1 MVVCLTSKEDVMNH
15 VVFLIDGM
23 ADYPLPEL
31 GGKTPVEAARTPT
44 LDGLAQKAQFG
55 TFVTLPD
62 AFPTSSDV
70 ANMSV
75 LGWDLAS
82 AYTGRGA
89 IESYGLGVP
98 LDDQTVAF
106 RMNLITVKGELLEDY
121 SSGHISEPEAAELIA
136 FLSEKLGTE
145 EIRFKKGVSYRH
157 ILYLVGKKF
166 SADVAYD
173 KPDSSHGLEWQKIL
187 PRAAKP
193 EAESTAALLRE
204 LVFKSREILEDHPV
218 NVRRRAQGKN
228 PANSIWPWSG
238 GRKPQ
243 MPSFEK
249 LHGKK
254 GGIISAVDVIL
265 GLGLL
270 GSMESLRPEGAT
282 GFLDT
287 NYENKAR
294 AGVDLLRRNDFV
306 YVHVE
311 AVDEC
316 GHIGD
321 LPNKIKAIEDCDARL
336 IKVFLDEYR
345 RVHRDPLRIMVL
357 PDHPVPVKL
366 RKHTRDPV
374 PFMVC
379 GEGVSGDPAL
389 RSYNE
394 TTCAAGRYQKL
405 KGRALMDL
413 LFSSTIP

>member
-1 MVVCLTSKEDVMNH
+1 MQGREGETDTMKY

-31 GGKTPVEAARTPT
+31 GGKTPVEIAHTPS
-44 LDGLAQKAQFG
+44 LDRLAQAAQFG
-55 TFVTLPD
+55 TFVTLPE

-106 RMNLITVKGELLEDY
+106 RMNIITVKGDILEDY
-121 SSGHISEPEAAELIA
+121 SAGHISEPEAAAIIA

-145 EIRFKKGVSYRH
+145 KIRFKKGVSYRH
-157 ILYLVGKKF
+157 ILYLVGTEF

-173 KPDSSHGLEWQKIL
+173 KPDSSHGLNWQKIL

-193 EAESTAALLRE
+193 EAEPTAELLRR
-204 LVFKSREILEDHPV
+204 LVWRSREILEDHPV
-218 NVRRRAQGKN
+218 NVQRRAEGKN
-228 PANSIWPWSG
+228 PANLIWPWSG

-270 GSMESLRPEGAT
+270 GEMESLRPEGAT

-287 NYENKAR
+287 NYENKA
-294 AGVDLLRRNDFV
+294 AAAVDLLRRNDFV

-316 GHIGD
+316 GHLGD
-321 LPNKIKAIEDCDARL
+321 LPNKIKGIEDCDARL

-345 RVHRDPLRIMVL
+345 KVHTDKLRIMVL

-379 GEGVSGDPAL
+379 GEGVSGDPTL

-394 TTCAAGRYQKL
+394 ATCAAGRYPGL
-405 KGRALMDL
+405 RGRSLMDL

>member
-1 MVVCLTSKEDVMNH
+1 MKY

-31 GGKTPVEAARTPT
+31 GGKTPVEIAHTPT
-44 LDGLAQKAQFG
+44 LDRLAQAAQFG
-55 TFVTLPD
+55 TFVTLPE

-98 LDDQTVAF
+98 LDEQTVAF
-106 RMNLITVKGELLEDY
+106 RMNLITVKGEILEDY
-121 SSGHISEPEAAELIA
+121 SAGHISESEADALIGT
-136 FLSEKLGTE
+136 LSEKLGTR
-145 EIRFKKGVSYRH
+145 EIRLKRGVSYRH

-166 SADVAYD
+166 SADVSYD
-173 KPDSSHGLEWQKIL
+173 KPDSSHGLKWREIL

-193 EAESTAALLRE
+193 EAEPTAELLRQ
-204 LVFKSREILEDHPV
+204 LVFRSREILGDHAV
-218 NVRRRAQGKN
+218 NVKRRAEGKN
-228 PANSIWPWSG
+228 PANLIWPWSG

-243 MPSFEK
+243 MPSFER

-287 NYENKAR
+287 NYENKA
-294 AGVDLLRRNDFV
+294 AAAVDLLRRNDFV

-316 GHIGD
+316 GHLGD
-321 LPNKIKAIEDCDARL
+321 LPNKIKGIEDCDGRL

-345 RVHRDPLRIMVL
+345 RVHTDKLRVMVL

-374 PFMVC
+374 PFMVS
-379 GEGVSGDPAL
+379 GEGVSGDPTL

-394 TTCAAGRYQKL
+394 ATCAAGRYLNL
-405 KGRALMDL
+405 KGRELMDL

>member
-1 MVVCLTSKEDVMNH
+1 MVVCLTSKEDVMKH

-145 EIRFKKGVSYRH
+145 KIRFKKGVSYRH
-157 ILYLVGKKF
+157 ILYLMGKEF

>member
-1 MVVCLTSKEDVMNH
+1 MKY

-44 LDGLAQKAQFG
+44 LDELARKAQFG
-55 TFVTLPD
+55 TFVTLPE

-89 IESYGLGVP
+89 IESYGLGIP
-98 LDDQTVAF
+98 LDEKTVAF
-106 RMNLITVKGELLEDY
+106 RMNIITVKDKILEDY
-121 SSGHISEPEAAELIA
+121 SAGHISEPEAAEIIA
-136 FLSEKLGTE
+136 FLSEKLGTDK
-145 EIRFKKGVSYRH
+145 IRLKKGVSYRH
-157 ILYLVGKKF
+157 ILYLVGKEF
-166 SADVAYD
+166 SAEVAYD

-187 PRAAKP
+187 PRATKP
-193 EAESTAALLRE
+193 EAEPTAELLRQ
-204 LVFKSREILEDHPV
+204 LIFKSREILEDHPV
-218 NVRRRAQGKN
+218 NVKRRAEGKN
-228 PANSIWPWSG
+228 PANLIWPWSG

-243 MPSFEK
+243 MPSFAK

-270 GSMESLRPEGAT
+270 GEMESLRPEGAT

-294 AGVDLLRRNDFV
+294 AAVDLLRRNDFV

-316 GHIGD
+316 GHLGD
-321 LPNKIKAIEDCDARL
+321 LANKIKGIEDCDARL

-345 RVHRDPLRIMVL
+345 KVHSDKLRVMVL

-379 GEGVSGDPAL
+379 GEGVAGDPTL

-394 TTCAAGRYQKL
+394 ATCAAGRYPGL
-405 KGRALMDL
+405 KGRELMDL

>member
-1 MVVCLTSKEDVMNH
+1 MPEQESETPDMKY

-31 GGKTPVEAARTPT
+31 GGKTPVEVAATPT
-44 LDGLAQKAQFG
+44 MDELAKNAQFG

-106 RMNLITVKGELLEDY
+106 RMNIITVKDKLLEDY
-121 SSGHISEPEAAELIA
+121 SAGHISEPEAAEIIE
-136 FLSEKLGTE
+136 FLGEKLGTE
-145 EIRFKKGVSYRH
+145 EVRFRKGVSYRH
-157 ILYLVGKKF
+157 ILYLVGKEF
-166 SADVAYD
+166 SPDVGYD
-173 KPDSSHGLEWQKIL
+173 KPDSSHGLEWQGIL
-187 PRAAKP
+187 PRANKP
-193 EAESTAALLRE
+193 EAEPTAALLRQ
-204 LVFKSREILEDHPV
+204 LILKSRELLEKHPV
-218 NVRRRAQGKN
+218 NLKRQAQGKN
-228 PANSIWPWSG
+228 PANLIWPWSG

-243 MPSFEK
+243 MLPFAQ
-249 LHGKK
+249 LHGKR

-270 GSMESLRPEGAT
+270 GDMESLRPEGAT

-316 GHIGD
+316 GHLGD
-321 LPNKIKAIEDCDARL
+321 LPNKIKGIEDCDARL
-336 IKVFLDEYR
+336 IKVFLQEYR
-345 RVHRDPLRIMVL
+345 RVHTEPLRVMVL
-357 PDHPVPVKL
+357 PDHPVPIKL
-366 RKHTRDPV
+366 RKHTRDAV
-374 PFMVC
+374 PFMVT
-379 GEGVSGDPAL
+379 GAGVAGDPAL
-389 RSYNE
+389 QNYSE
-394 TTCAAGRYQKL
+394 ATCAAGRYPGL
-405 KGRALMDL
+405 RGRALMDL
-413 LFSSTIP
+413 LFAPTIP

>member
-1 MVVCLTSKEDVMNH
+1 MKH

-44 LDGLAQKAQFG
+44 LDVLAQKAQFG

-106 RMNLITVKGELLEDY
+106 RMNLITVKGAILEDY
-121 SSGHISEPEAAELIA
+121 SSGHISEPESAELIA
-136 FLSEKLGTE
+136 FLSQKLGTE
-145 EIRFKKGVSYRH
+145 KIRFKKGVSYRH
-157 ILYLVGKKF
+157 ILYLVGKEF

-193 EAESTAALLRE
+193 EAESTAALLRQ
-204 LVFKSREILEDHPV
+204 LVLKSREILEDHPV

-294 AGVDLLRRNDFV
+294 AGVDLLHRNDFV

-321 LPNKIKAIEDCDARL
+321 LANKIKAIEDCDARL
-336 IKVFLDEYR
+336 IKVFLEEYR

-379 GEGVSGDPAL
+379 GEGVAGDATL

-405 KGRALMDL
+405 KGRELMDL

>member
-1 MVVCLTSKEDVMNH
+1 MQGREGETDTMKY

-31 GGKTPVEAARTPT
+31 GGKTPVEIAHTPS
-44 LDGLAQKAQFG
+44 LDRLAQAAQFG
-55 TFVTLPD
+55 TFVTLPE

-75 LGWDLAS
+75 LGLDLAS

-106 RMNLITVKGELLEDY
+106 RMNIITVKGDILEDY
-121 SSGHISEPEAAELIA
+121 SAGHISEPEAAAIIA

-145 EIRFKKGVSYRH
+145 KIRFKKGVSYRH
-157 ILYLVGKKF
+157 ILYLVGTEF

-173 KPDSSHGLEWQKIL
+173 KPDSSHGLNWQKIL

-193 EAESTAALLRE
+193 EAEPTAELLRR
-204 LVFKSREILEDHPV
+204 LVWRSREILEDHPV
-218 NVRRRAQGKN
+218 NVQRRAEGKN
-228 PANSIWPWSG
+228 PANLIWPWSG

-270 GSMESLRPEGAT
+270 GEMESLRPEGAT

-287 NYENKAR
+287 NYENKA
-294 AGVDLLRRNDFV
+294 AAAVDLLRRNDFV

-316 GHIGD
+316 GHLGD
-321 LPNKIKAIEDCDARL
+321 LPNKIKGIEDCDARL

-345 RVHRDPLRIMVL
+345 KVHTDKLRIMVL

-379 GEGVSGDPAL
+379 GEGVSGDPTL

-394 TTCAAGRYQKL
+394 ATCAAGRYRGL
-405 KGRALMDL
+405 RGRSLMDL

>member
-1 MVVCLTSKEDVMNH
+1 MPEQESETPDMKY

-31 GGKTPVEAARTPT
+31 GGKTPVEVAATPT
-44 LDGLAQKAQFG
+44 LDELAKKAQFG
-55 TFVTLPD
+55 TFVTLPE

-75 LGWDLAS
+75 LGWDLAT

-98 LDDQTVAF
+98 LDDRTVAF
-106 RMNLITVKGELLEDY
+106 RMNIITVKDKLLEDY
-121 SSGHISEPEAAELIA
+121 SAGHISEPEAAEIIE
-136 FLSEKLGTE
+136 FLSAKLGTDKV
-145 EIRFKKGVSYRH
+145 RFRKGVSYRH
-157 ILYLVGKKF
+157 ILYLVGKEF
-166 SADVAYD
+166 SPDVGYD
-173 KPDSSHGLEWQKIL
+173 KPDSSHGLEWQGIL
-187 PRAAKP
+187 PRANKP
-193 EAESTAALLRE
+193 EAEPTAALLRQ
-204 LVFKSREILEDHPV
+204 LILRSRELLEKHPV
-218 NVRRRAQGKN
+218 NLKRQAQGKN
-228 PANSIWPWSG
+228 PANLIWPWSG

-243 MPSFEK
+243 MPSFAQ
-249 LHGKK
+249 LHGKR

-270 GSMESLRPEGAT
+270 GDMESLRPEGAT

-316 GHIGD
+316 GHLGD
-321 LPNKIKAIEDCDARL
+321 LPNKIKGIEDCDARL
-336 IKVFLDEYR
+336 IKVFLEEYR
-345 RVHRDPLRIMVL
+345 RVHTEPLRVMVL

-366 RKHTRDPV
+366 RKHTRDAV
-374 PFMVC
+374 PFMVT
-379 GEGVSGDPAL
+379 GAGVAGDPAL
-389 RSYNE
+389 QNYSE
-394 TTCAAGRYQKL
+394 TTCAAGRYPGL

-413 LFSSTIP
+413 LFAPTIP